1 MMKKILALALALCMA
16 LSLVTLASA
25 EDTTSVYALMG
36 PTGIGMVSLMEDH
49 ADEYAFTL
57 VGAPDAVVSAIS
69 SVDADI
75 AAVPTNLA
83 ATLYNKTKG
92 NVQLLALNTLGVLS
106 ILEMGETI
114 QSVED
119 LAGKTLYATG
129 QGSTPEYVLNYILAA
144 NGLTDSVTV
153 EYKSEHAELA
163 TLAAAGDV
171 DLVLLPEPHVTS
183 VLSQNAQYR
192 IALDVTALFEEAAA
206 KNGEENTTMSMG
218 CVIVRKDFAQANP
231 EKVAAFME
239 AYAQSI
245 EFVNSDVE
253 AASQLVEKH
262 GIMPKAAVAAKA
274 IPNCHIVYI
283 DGEEMKTQIEPFF
296 QMLFAANPASV
307 GGALP
312 AEDFYYSK

>member
-1 MMKKILALALALCMA
+1 MKKILALALALCMA

-57 VGAPDAVVSAIS
+57 VGAPDAVVSAIA

>member
-1 MMKKILALALALCMA
+1 MKKILALALALCMA

-57 VGAPDAVVSAIS
+57 VGAPDAVVSAIAS
-69 SVDADI
+69 GDADI

-129 QGSTPEYVLNYILAA
+129 QGSTPEYVLNYILEA

>member
-1 MMKKILALALALCMA
+1 MKKILALALALCMA

-57 VGAPDAVVSAIS
+57 VGAPDAVVSAIAS
-69 SVDADI
+69 GEADI

>member
-1 MMKKILALALALCMA
+1 MKKILALALALCMA

-57 VGAPDAVVSAIS
+57 VGAPDAVVSAIAS
-69 SVDADI
+69 GDADI

>member
-1 MMKKILALALALCMA
+1 MKKILALALALCMA

-25 EDTTSVYALMG
+25 EEATSVYALMG

-57 VGAPDAVVSAIS
+57 VGAPDAVVSAIAS
-69 SVDADI
+69 GEADI

-106 ILEMGETI
+106 ILEMGDTI

-192 IALDVTALFEEAAA
+192 IALDVTTLFEEAAA
-206 KNGEENTTMSMG
+206 KNGEENSTMSMG

-283 DGEEMKTQIEPFF
+283 DGEEMKAQIEPFF

>member
-57 VGAPDAVVSAIS
+57 VGAPDAVVSAIAS
-69 SVDADI
+69 GDADI